1 MLTLSASFTDVYG
14 NTHTDAVFEIGYAS
28 KSTNLVE
35 TLLAVGQVNQYT
47 TVSCQYKFWH
57 SAEAKSNGLPA
68 MLLATVLGG
77 TSFDI
82 YPTTPEEVVDLET
95 YCMNHL
101 KTVVL
106 PSIDQNVVI
115 AE

>member
-1 MLTLSASFTDVYG
+1 MITVVANFTDVYG

-28 KSTNLVE
+28 KNTNLVE
-35 TLLAVGQVNQYT
+35 TLLAVGQVSQST

-57 SAEAKSNGLPA
+57 SVEAKSNGLPA

-77 TSFDI
+77 TSFEI
-82 YPTTPEEVVDLET
+82 YPATAEEVTDLEA

-115 AE
+115 TE